1 MHRTALASATPLRLG
16 TPAVLGSI
24 ALSLSALQA
33 TPATAAPAD
42 SHDLPRPVATP
53 TPPAPATVVGIAASS
68 SAVRTHSVAAG
79 DTVTAIAAKHGLR
92 TRDVLTWNGLT
103 WRSVIH
109 PGDILRLGPA
119 DAKPA
124 ASKQTSSRTTA
135 TTRTT
140 AKTHTV
146 RSADTLWAI
155 AQRHGVSVAALA
167 SANGLGD
174 ATMIRP
180 DQTLTIPGTAKVT
193 RAAARTPAAS
203 ERATAKSHEVGTG
216 DTLWQIAARHDV
228 SLADLL
234 GANGL
239 DQASIIY
246 PGQRLQ
252 IPGAAPQHV
261 SSTSSAAT
269 VALDDEQI
277 ANVRTII
284 DVGRSRGVSRD
295 GIAIALG
302 TAMVESWIRNLDWGD
317 RDSLGLFQQRPSAGW
332 GSESEVRDTRRA
344 AAAFFGGSQDPNGS
358 DTRGL
363 LDIDGWERM
372 SFGEAAQA
380 VQISAHPK
388 RYGPWEEQAHLWIDL
403 YG

>member
-1 MHRTALASATPLRLG
+1 LHRTALTPATSLRLG

-24 ALSLSALQA
+24 ALSLSALQT
-33 TPATAAPAD
+33 TPATAAPTTPQ
-42 SHDLPRPVATP
+42 DLPRPVATP
-53 TPPAPATVVGIAASS
+53 TPPAPRVVGIAASS
-68 SAVRTHSVAAG
+68 SAVPTHTVAAG

-109 PGDILRLGPA
+109 PGDVLRLGSS

-124 ASKQTSSRTTA
+124 APKKASSRTS
-135 TTRTT
+135 

-146 RSADTLWAI
+146 RSGDTLWAI
-155 AQRHGVSVAALA
+155 AKRHDISVSALT
-167 SANGLGD
+167 SANGLSD

-180 DQTLTIPGTAKVT
+180 GQKLTIPGGEHVT

-203 ERATAKSHEVGTG
+203 ERSTAKTHEVGTG
-216 DTLWQIAARHDV
+216 DTLWGIAARHDV

-246 PGQRLQ
+246 PGQQLQ
-252 IPGAAPQHV
+252 IPGAAPRHASPASNAGSV
-261 SSTSSAAT
+261 T
-269 VALDDEQI
+269 LDDEQI

-332 GSESEVRDTRRA
+332 GSEAEVRDTRRA
-344 AAAFFGGSQDPNGS
+344 AAAFFGGSQDPNGT

-363 LDIDGWERM
+363 LDIEGWERM

-380 VQISAHPK
+380 VQVSAYPK